1 MEQLQI
7 DWQNACQANTT
18 KAYYGFLIKH
28 PDSPYTEE
36 AKRRIEETTEQRV
49 FDKCVKDHDMFSY
62 LHDYPEGRMLSEALE
77 YKEKFS
83 KQNIRRMIITSVISV
98 AVLLI
103 LIFTLRDEYH
113 TYNYFSSALI
123 KFLILQAIVLI
134 CFDMRRWG
142 FLQLIFGP
150 TIIFFLFVNL
160 SPKVEIITTNTAG
173 NVRRALFYYVKDIH
187 GNHIHVSGYNVMNN
201 TNKTL
206 YLTHLEY
213 TKYSKK
219 VIGVEKIIPHK
230 ILKTEPIDMYYK
242 EPPFRLDMDVMVRVS
257 RRGHTYYRTEHYE
270 KRFLNVIDYQAHTD
284 L

>member
-7 DWQNACQANTT
+7 DWQDACLANTT

-36 AKRRIEETTEQRV
+36 ARKRIEDTKEQRV

-77 YKEKFS
+77 YKEKFK
-83 KQNIRRMIITSVISV
+83 KQNIRRMIITSLISI
-98 AVLLI
+98 AVLAILI
-103 LIFTLRDEYH
+103 LTLRDEYH
-113 TYNYFSSALI
+113 TYNYISSALI

-150 TIIFFLFVNL
+150 SIIFFLLVNL
-160 SPKVEIITTNTAG
+160 SPKVEMITDNKAG
-173 NVRRALFYYVKDIH
+173 NVRQALFYYVKDTN
-187 GNHIHVSGYNVMNN
+187 GNHFNVSGYNVMNN
-201 TNKTL
+201 TSKTL

-213 TKYSKK
+213 AKYSKK
-219 VIGVEKIIPHK
+219 VIGVEKIAPRK
-230 ILKTEPIDMYYK
+230 ILKTSPIDLYFE
-242 EPPFRLDMDVMVRVS
+242 EPPFRLDMDVLVRKT
-257 RRGHTYYRTEHYE
+257 RKGHTYYRTVHYD
-270 KRFLNVIDYQAHTD
+270 KRFLNVIDYQAHN
-284 L
+284 